1 MLNIAVVHEW
11 MAGSGYTGSERVV
24 EQILEIYPHADLYA
38 TVDFLDEHERA
49 FLRGRE
55 VQTSFIQNLP
65 FAKKLYKHYL
75 PLAPLA
81 VEQYDLSEYDIVISS
96 NHAVAKGVLVGPDQ
110 LHVSYVHSPMR
121 YAWDLQHQYLRESG
135 LDKGIKGWL
144 AKRMLHRMR
153 IWDVRTAN
161 GVDRFVAN
169 SQFIARRIMKVYRR
183 ESTVI
188 YPPVD
193 VDGFELHEGKED
205 FYLAA
210 SRLVPYK
217 RIDLIA
223 EAFRQMP
230 DRRLVI
236 IGDGPE
242 MKKVSSVSGPNVEI
256 LGYQPFQ
263 VLRDHMQRAKAFV
276 FAAVEDFGIMPV
288 EAQACGTPVIAFG
301 RGGALETVQDL
312 SNDQPTGL
320 FFDVQSVDSLVDA
333 VRRFE
338 QNQSRLI
345 PASVRDHALKFG
357 AQRFRREFA
366 DLVTRE
372 MESFGRAALHAEANS
387 LA

>member
-1 MLNIAVVHEW
+1 MRVAVVHEW

-193 VDGFELHEGKED
+193 VDGFELYEEKED

>member
-193 VDGFELHEGKED
+193 VDGFELHEEKEN

>member
-193 VDGFELHEGKED
+193 VDGFELYEEKED

>member
-1 MLNIAVVHEW
+1 

-193 VDGFELHEGKED
+193 VDGFELHEEKEN

>member
-1 MLNIAVVHEW
+1 MLNIAVVHKW

-193 VDGFELHEGKED
+193 VDGFELHEEKEN

>member
-193 VDGFELHEGKED
+193 VDGFELHEEKEN

-223 EAFRQMP
+223 EAFGQMP